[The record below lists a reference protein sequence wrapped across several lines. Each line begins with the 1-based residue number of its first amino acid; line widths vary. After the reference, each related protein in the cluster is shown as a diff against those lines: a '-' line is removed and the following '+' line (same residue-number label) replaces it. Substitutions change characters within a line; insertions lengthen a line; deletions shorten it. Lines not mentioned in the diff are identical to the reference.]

1 MKTVIELMLVTGLL
15 GLVWAA
21 GMAWAETAWI
31 DDIANSVSFYK
42 TNYPDS
48 NWEPYSNQL
57 RLVRRAVQHGNQGAV
72 KTEMN
77 KWLQMLRHR
86 DHGIDEV
93 AADELFN
100 FSLMVAPV
108 QEYGIA
114 VPAQVG
120 GTGEFAY

>member
-57 RLVRRAVQHGNQGAV
+57 RLVRRAVHHGDQQVMA
-72 KTEMN
+72 E
-77 KWLQMLRHR
+77 HR
-86 DHGIDEV
+86 
-93 AADELFN
+93 
-100 FSLMVAPV
+100 
-108 QEYGIA
+108 
-114 VPAQVG
+114 
-120 GTGEFAY
+120 

>member
-1 MKTVIELMLVTGLL
+1 MRALTGLMLVAGLIGLL
-15 GLVWAA
+15 CTG
-21 GMAWAETAWI
+21 GMAWAKTTWI

-42 TNYPDS
+42 TNYPNP
-48 NWEPYSNQL
+48 NWESYSHEL
-57 RLVRRAVQHGNQGAV
+57 RVLRHAIEREDKQAV
-72 KTEMN
+72 KIEMN

-86 DHGIDEV
+86 DHGIHEV

-114 VPAQVG
+114 VP
-120 GTGEFAY
+120 E